1 MLTSNDNNELIDG
14 QQRFTVTMLLGIAMT
29 KYDGFETMGT
39 DFIDCDWNGFLK
51 TKSGRMRL
59 TFSSRDEDNSFLR
72 NNCSPS
78 LVYENQFMKVG
89 LDCIQN
95 FLNEKFDDD
104 ESRKKF
110 SAYVYSNMSLFIS
123 KLPNQYSPKA
133 LNKYFE
139 TMNSTGKN

>member
-1 MLTSNDNNELIDG
+1 MYRTFIKSPETPYYIGMLTSNDNNELIDG

-29 KYDGFETMGT
+29 KYDGMETIGT
-39 DFIDCDWNGFLK
+39 HCIHCDWKGFLK

-95 FLNEKFDDD
+95 F
-104 ESRKKF
+104 
-110 SAYVYSNMSLFIS
+110 
-123 KLPNQYSPKA
+123 
-133 LNKYFE
+133 
-139 TMNSTGKN
+139 